1 MRYLDKILN
10 AVESIQE
17 KTGNI
22 QARAAGLI
30 LGSGLGPALE
40 HGFHVDTALPYAEI
54 PGFPRSTIPGHEG
67 RLLAGTLSGR
77 PLLVLSGRVHLY
89 EGLDAAQVC
98 FGVRVLA
105 ELGVRDLVL
114 TCAAG
119 SLNPLFAPGTLLCLS
134 DHINLSGHNPLRGP
148 HEERLGPRF
157 PDMSRVYD
165 QEWRAAAL
173 DAAGRLGVRLE
184 QGVYLQVLGPSLETP
199 AETRAFRLLGADA
212 VGMSLAVE
220 AIAARQAGLRVLGLA
235 CLTNQNLPDCMAP
248 VSHELVL
255 ARAGDAASELGR
267 LLAGIL
273 KQSPGTADETF
284 AAVPSRGR
292 PRGRKQA

>member
-22 QARAAGLI
+22 QGRAAGLI
-30 LGSGLGPALE
+30 LGSGLGRALE
-40 HGFHVDTALPYAEI
+40 GGFTLETALPYAEI
-54 PGFPRSTIPGHEG
+54 PGFPRSTVSGHEG
-67 RLLAGTLSGR
+67 RLLVGRLSGR

-89 EGLDAAQVC
+89 EGLDAALVC
-98 FGVRVLA
+98 FGIRVLA
-105 ELGVRDLVL
+105 ELGVRELIL

-148 HEERLGPRF
+148 HEERFGPRF

-165 QEWRAAAL
+165 QDWRRAAL
-173 DAAGRLGVRLE
+173 DAARRMGLRLE

-199 AETRAFRLLGADA
+199 AETRAFRCLGADA

-220 AIAARQAGLRVLGLA
+220 AVAARQMDLKVLGLA

-248 VSHELVL
+248 VSHEQVL
-255 ARAGDAASELGR
+255 ASAGSAAADLGR
-267 LLAGIL
+267 LLAEIL
-273 KQSPGTADETF
+273 KQNPEAADETMT
-284 AAVPSRGR
+284 VPAKRR